1 MIHALMAGKDKAVF
15 SEIETILADNQIMST
30 WCDSGKA
37 ALSKLFKNPGYLV
50 IADENLPDMTG
61 PAFVEN
67 LVLQNPMTN
76 CVVASAL
83 SSKKFHEIYEGFGVL
98 MQFPDVPGK
107 KDALKLIKHL
117 ELIFQLHEQNSI

>member
-1 MIHALMAGKDKAVF
+1 MIHALMAGKDKTVF

-30 WCDSGKA
+30 WCGSGKA
-37 ALSKLFKNPGYLV
+37 ALSKLSKSPDYLV
-50 IADENLPDMTG
+50 IVDENLPDMTG

-83 SSKKFHEIYEGFGVL
+83 SSKKFHEVYEGFGVL

-117 ELIFQLHEQNSI
+117 ELIFQLHGQNSI